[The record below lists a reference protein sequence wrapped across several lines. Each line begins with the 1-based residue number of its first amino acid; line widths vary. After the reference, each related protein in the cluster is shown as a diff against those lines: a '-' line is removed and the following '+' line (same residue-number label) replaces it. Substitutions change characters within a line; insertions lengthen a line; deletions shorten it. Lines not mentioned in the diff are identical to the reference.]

1 MGKLTYRLTHT
12 CFRSTHRRRK
22 LYVSTH
28 PFFRSAHVKEY
39 CVHTYGVQ
47 MYIQRQDN
55 LIRMKKLK
63 MSLHEEL
70 NDILKKEELMWF

>member
-1 MGKLTYRLTHT
+1 
-12 CFRSTHRRRK
+12 
-22 LYVSTH
+22 
-28 PFFRSAHVKEY
+28 
-39 CVHTYGVQ
+39 